1 MTSSDALPLYKESL
15 SPAKEHSGFFRVSP
29 SHHCKISSRYFL
41 LPRLTISIAVIH
53 FSSENVPFRHFHIEL
68 LLRNVYT
75 MIFGLI
81 YIKVRLSKT
90 NKSCIVNNYT
100 WSEQRLD
107 KKIIFFIRFPFF
119 LMNILKNTPDCKNAE
134 KLI

>member
-1 MTSSDALPLYKESL
+1 MLYHCTRKVS

-53 FSSENVPFRHFHIEL
+53 FSSENAPFRHFHIEL
-68 LLRNVYT
+68 LSRSVYT

-90 NKSCIVNNYT
+90 NKSWIVNNYT

-107 KKIIFFIRFPFF
+107 KKRIFFFSFVFFFFF
-119 LMNILKNTPDCKNAE
+119 LMNILKNTPDCENAE
-134 KLI
+134 KLIY